1 MILYMQPP
9 KNIEFDPP
17 FIDAERKNTL
27 TEFSMLE
34 LGSGTGLVASTLL
47 KLLDPE
53 RDHII
58 VTDLPEVIL
67 FIAGNMSLSG

>member
-17 FIDAERKNTL
+17 FIDAERKNAS
-27 TEFSMLE
+27 TEYSMLE
-34 LGSGTGLVASTLL
+34 LGSGTGLIASTLL
-47 KLLDPE
+47 KLLDPG
-53 RDHII
+53 RDHVI

-67 FIAGNMSLSG
+67 FVVGKLALPE